1 MAVNHELYT
10 PFKTSELDADELQ
23 TGLVEH
29 VAYVVASASEAQSLD
44 LTGIAVPALVLG
56 VTLFAYDASDTVTAN
71 DGTTCLVTSDGKRFK
86 SDGTRVSGWNGYTV
100 ADDDLTSPPGSET
113 VGDAY
118 LLPAAPTGDWSAYG
132 KHVAIYTERGY
143 VYIAPREGMLVY
155 VSDEDAYLRYNGT
168 AWVSG
173 FGAAAITDGALKA
186 AKLEQAYG
194 WRVESE
200 TATPPGS
207 VPAEGTLYIVGASA
221 TGAWAGEDG
230 NIARSTGSAWEF
242 IDAAEGMQLFNKAT
256 DELVTFQS
264 GSWGVVFNPGILV
277 WQNDR
282 VDDTDGGSAGTGSGQ
297 VTMLTLGT
305 RAILASGNLIKAEV
319 FIDSLSPSQAIGAEI
334 GLYVDSETTP
344 RDSVTRSITG
354 GSVWSLE
361 LSWSPTDTN
370 SHTYYLKIEKEA
382 ATTLSWTFATG
393 VLKEING

>member
-56 VTLFAYDASDTVTAN
+56 VTLFAYDASDTVTAH

-100 ADDDLTSPPGSET
+100 KDDDLTAPPGSET
-113 VGDAY
+113 VGYAY
-118 LLPAAPTGDWSAYG
+118 LLPASPTGDWSAYG

-155 VSDEDAYLRYNGT
+155 VSDEDIYKRYNGT
-168 AWVSG
+168 TWVAG
-173 FGAAAITDGALKA
+173 FGSSAIADGSLKA

-256 DELVTFQS
+256 DEFVTFKS
-264 GSWGVVFNPGILV
+264 GAWGVVFIPGLLV
-277 WQNDR
+277 WQGPA
-282 VDDTDGGSAGTGSGQ
+282 VVDTDGGTASSGSGQ
-297 VTMLTLGT
+297 TTILDLDSRATLADANKIRITFFINALVDGG
-305 RAILASGNLIKAEV
+305 ANSEIGV
-319 FIDSLSPSQAIGAEI
+319 YIDSGVAPEDEVLLDFSTASAAMYEFEVEPGDTQSRQYFIKIERPGS
-334 GLYVDSETTP
+334 G
-344 RDSVTRSITG
+344 SIT
-354 GSVWSLE
+354 W
-361 LSWSPTDTN
+361 N
-370 SHTYYLKIEKEA
+370 YA
-382 ATTLSWTFATG
+382 FASMQ
-393 VLKEING
+393 EISG